1 MATYPVLTAAQA
13 GKEVEKLRQIFSV
26 VRVLSADEVCGGK
39 KAGDAGNESCA
50 CYEIWEKPSP
60 CENCVSAKAL
70 AGKTQKNKIEFCG
83 DEVFFVI
90 SRYVEIDGKP
100 HVIEMVEKFD
110 EKFVDVASAELITS
124 IAKSG
129 DKAYRDSL
137 TGALNRRYYDEM
149 LNNGEILD
157 GVGVA
162 MFDIDDFKVYNDLYG
177 HKAGDAVLV
186 SFVNAVES
194 CLGNDE
200 IFVRYGGDEFLFVC
214 KAAGEREFAARLTE
228 FRRLV
233 KRVNVPGF
241 FRSELGISMGGT
253 IAHNVTIE
261 EAVANAD
268 KLMYVAKRTKN
279 TIVTDTEI
287 LSDDASDKA
296 ITVLIADDSAFNRE
310 LLVHVLGENFEILE
324 ASDGNEAIGILD
336 RRGKEINVVLLDL
349 IMPKP
354 DGYDVLEYMNDKGLS
369 EDVPV
374 IVITG
379 DESSESVRRAYDMNV
394 ADYIRRPFDANVVY
408 RKIFNVIRTNIRQRR
423 LVSMVTDQVFERE
436 KNNRMMISILSQIVE
451 FRNGESGMHVV
462 HMYNLSGLLIDK
474 LMEKTDRY
482 GLEKRDR
489 FLISTASA
497 LHDIGKICID
507 EKILNK
513 PGRLTPEEF
522 DIMKTHTIIGE
533 SILRKLGI
541 YQGEKLI
548 AYACRICRSHH
559 ERWDGKGYPDGLKG
573 DEIPISAQI
582 VSIAD
587 VYDALVSK
595 RVYKDAYDHD
605 TAVKMIMGG
614 ECGAFNPL
622 LLECFAEIADEIA
635 GGGRFLSDSD

>member
-1 MATYPVLTAAQA
+1 
-13 GKEVEKLRQIFSV
+13 
-26 VRVLSADEVCGGK
+26 
-39 KAGDAGNESCA
+39 
-50 CYEIWEKPSP
+50 
-60 CENCVSAKAL
+60 
-70 AGKTQKNKIEFCG
+70 
-83 DEVFFVI
+83 
-90 SRYVEIDGKP
+90 
-100 HVIEMVEKFD
+100 
-110 EKFVDVASAELITS
+110 
-124 IAKSG
+124 
-129 DKAYRDSL
+129 
-137 TGALNRRYYDEM
+137 
-149 LNNGEILD
+149 
-157 GVGVA
+157 
-162 MFDIDDFKVYNDLYG
+162 
-177 HKAGDAVLV
+177 
-186 SFVNAVES
+186 
-194 CLGNDE
+194 
-200 IFVRYGGDEFLFVC
+200 
-214 KAAGEREFAARLTE
+214 
-228 FRRLV
+228 
-233 KRVNVPGF
+233 
-241 FRSELGISMGGT
+241 
-253 IAHNVTIE
+253 
-261 EAVANAD
+261 
-268 KLMYVAKRTKN
+268 
-279 TIVTDTEI
+279 
-287 LSDDASDKA
+287 
-296 ITVLIADDSAFNRE
+296 
-310 LLVHVLGENFEILE
+310 
-324 ASDGNEAIGILD
+324 
-336 RRGKEINVVLLDL
+336 
-349 IMPKP
+349 
-354 DGYDVLEYMNDKGLS
+354 
-369 EDVPV
+369 
-374 IVITG
+374 
-379 DESSESVRRAYDMNV
+379 MNV

-423 LVSMVTDQVFERE
+423 LVSMVTDQIFERE

-522 DIMKTHTIIGE
+522 DIMKTHTVIGE
-533 SILRKLGI
+533 SMLRKLGI

-622 LLECFAEIADEIA
+622 LLECFAEIANEIA

>member
-1 MATYPVLTAAQA
+1 MR
-13 GKEVEKLRQIFSV
+13 RQ
-26 VRVLSADEVCGGK
+26 
-39 KAGDAGNESCA
+39 KAGDAKNGSCA
-50 CYEIWEKPSP
+50 CYEIWKKPSP

-70 AGKTQKNKIEFCG
+70 AGKTQKNKIELCG
-83 DEVFFVI
+83 DEAFCVI

-186 SFVNAVES
+186 SFANAVES

-214 KAAGEREFAARLTE
+214 KTAGEREFAARLTE

-233 KRVNVPGF
+233 KSKRPGLF
-241 FRSELGISMGGT
+241 FSELGISMGGT

-268 KLMYVAKRTKN
+268 RLMYFAKRTKN

-310 LLVHVLGENFEILE
+310 LLVHVLGGNFEILE
-324 ASDGNEAIGILD
+324 ASDGNEAID
-336 RRGKEINVVLLDL
+336 SRQTRQRNQRRAARPYYAQARRVRRTRVYERQRAQRGR
-349 IMPKP
+349 
-354 DGYDVLEYMNDKGLS
+354 S
-369 EDVPV
+369 V

-423 LVSMVTDQVFERE
+423 LVSMVTDQIFERE

-522 DIMKTHTIIGE
+522 EIMKTHTIIGE
-533 SILRKLGI
+533 SMLRKLGI

-635 GGGRFLSDSD
+635 GGVAF